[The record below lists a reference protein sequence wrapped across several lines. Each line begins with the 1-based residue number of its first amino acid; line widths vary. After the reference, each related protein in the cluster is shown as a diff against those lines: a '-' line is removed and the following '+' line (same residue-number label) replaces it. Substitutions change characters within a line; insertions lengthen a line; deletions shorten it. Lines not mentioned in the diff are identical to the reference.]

1 MNRSY
6 RIALIL
12 IFTFSIFFKLSTVN
26 AQSNTNVDA
35 VKDLLKYFLQ
45 PANGG
50 VADCDS
56 RYKDENGKCLTPEQ
70 LLNKCSAI
78 GKIDKNG
85 NYNPAC
91 CLTNEQ
97 CQANG
102 PLQTCDIPNDFC
114 NSGSSCNDHGQP
126 VPTSDL
132 RDVNPERSLDNF
144 PYYCQGDNRWRYEGG
159 LDQAGCG
166 PTSMSM
172 VLRYFGYN
180 ESPPSVNRVFL
191 NNGWRAS
198 IYAGSA
204 MQPLLLG
211 TIQQSQAWLEQY
223 HLKVG
228 PNLVGANG
236 FNIDSAK
243 THLSQ
248 GALII
253 ASSQNFRCGGGCTA
267 DYTGKKIDHI
277 FVIDKIDDRG
287 RVRVRDPSNCIWPAN
302 APYQGTEVWADYHLY
317 RFPNEV
323 NYYAYPVKKQ

>member
-126 VPTSDL
+126 APTSDL

-159 LDQAGCG
+159 LDQMGCG
-166 PTSMSM
+166 PTSMAM
-172 VLRYFGYN
+172 ALRYFGFD
-180 ESPPSVNRVFL
+180 ESPPSINRLFL
-191 NNGWRAS
+191 ANGWRHNIWEGTYIEPIFDKTTSAS
-198 IYAGSA
+198 QNFLDKYKLI
-204 MQPLLLG
+204 
-211 TIQQSQAWLEQY
+211 
-223 HLKVG
+223 VG
-228 PNLVGANG
+228 PNLVDNNVLNVASVKEHLKNG
-236 FNIDSAK
+236 FLIYA
-243 THLSQ
+243 LSN
-248 GALII
+248 
-253 ASSQNFRCGGGCTA
+253 NFKCGGGCA
-267 DYTGKKIDHI
+267 GLGYEVRFSHLY
-277 FVIDKIDDRG
+277 VIDKVDERG
-287 RVRVRDPSNCIWPAN
+287 KLRVRDPSNCVWPAS
-302 APYQGTEVWADYHLY
+302 APRQGTEIWADQYLY
-317 RFPNEV
+317 RNANEI
-323 NYYAYPVKKQ
+323 NAFAYPIKKQ